1 MKYWKTI
8 KFYSELFPLYLSTL
22 SIRSKRIYVFGAWQ
36 GQKFSDNSK
45 YLYLQALKDDSIKA
59 IWITK
64 NRKIYEHMRAKGYP
78 ALMHNSLKGIYY
90 QLRAAIYFT
99 SERKK
104 DVSALLI
111 GNATRINL
119 WHGVGLKRILNDDK
133 INHVKPFNTYGVL
146 KKSLKRLRSY
156 PYRKE
161 YVLST
166 SETMTKIF
174 SSAFKKTP
182 DKILELG
189 QPRNDVFFDDT
200 LEVENLPFAEMGK
213 QIILYMPTH
222 RNFGATPIQLC
233 KIFDLAKLDEFCK
246 TNNLLFVVKKHF
258 CHRFDIEHLSGYANI
273 LDITQTDYDT
283 QLLLKKASILITD
296 YSSCY
301 VDYLLLDRPVI
312 FYNYDYE
319 NYVLNDRD
327 LYFDYEQTTPGP
339 KVKTFPC
346 LLNCLEQA
354 VHSDNDEYRKER
366 KRINNIFYSK
376 ANQQKVGTK
385 ILEYVKQNIR

>member
-1 MKYWKTI
+1 MKYFKTI
-8 KFYSELFPLYLSTL
+8 RFYSELFPLYLSTL

-45 YLYLQALKDDSIKA
+45 YLYLQAIKDSSIKA

-64 NRKIYEHMRAKGYP
+64 NRKIYEYMRGKGYP
-78 ALMHNSLKGIYY
+78 VFMHNSLKGIYY
-90 QLRAAIYFT
+90 QLRASFYFT
-99 SERKK
+99 SERTQ

-119 WHGVGLKRILNDDK
+119 WHGVGLKKILHDDK
-133 INHVKPFNTYGVL
+133 INHEKRLYAKGIL
-146 KKSLKRLRSY
+146 KRSLKRIRSY
-156 PYRKE
+156 PYRKH

-182 DKILELG
+182 EKILELG

-200 LEVENLPFAEMGK
+200 LEIERLPFAEMGK
-213 QIILYMPTH
+213 RVILYMPTH
-222 RNFGATPIQLC
+222 RNFGATPIQMS

-246 TNNLLFVVKKHF
+246 VNSLLFVVKKHF
-258 CHRFDIEHLSGYANI
+258 CHRFEIEHLSGYANI
-273 LDITQTDYDT
+273 LDITQTEYDT

-312 FYNYDYE
+312 FYNYDYD
-319 NYVLNDRD
+319 NYLLNDRD

-339 KVKTFPC
+339 KVKDFPC
-346 LLNCLEQA
+346 LLHCLEKA
-354 VHSDNDEYRKER
+354 IHSDNDEFKNER
-366 KRINNIFYSK
+366 KRINNIFYSE
-376 ANQQKVGTK
+376 ANQQKVGPK
-385 ILEYVKQNIR
+385 ILEYVKRNIR